1 MNEALIDTTGHVPS
15 RLMAILADEDV
26 QQSMRWLPDGNAF
39 EITKPEVFVKT
50 TLKKHFKGVQFYSFH
65 RSLIRE

>member
-26 QQSMRWLPDGNAF
+26 QQSMHWLPDGKAF
-39 EITKPEVFVKT
+39 EISKPAVFVKT
-50 TLKKHFKGVQFYSFH
+50 TLKKHFKGVQFFSFH